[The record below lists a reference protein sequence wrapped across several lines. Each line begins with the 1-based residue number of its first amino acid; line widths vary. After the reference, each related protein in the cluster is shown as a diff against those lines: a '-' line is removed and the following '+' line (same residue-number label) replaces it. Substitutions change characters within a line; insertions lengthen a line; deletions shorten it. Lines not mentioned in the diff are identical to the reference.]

1 MVDSSMIHLEVDSMR
16 MCWMMDVRWMY
27 SGVCHDV
34 EVGADTLD
42 VLMCGKNEGL
52 SYVKISFVSVW
63 LIWNR

>member
-1 MVDSSMIHLEVDSMR
+1 
-16 MCWMMDVRWMY
+16 MY

-52 SYVKISFVSVW
+52 SYVEFFCFSFVDLEQVNLNFVRSRFVSACH
-63 LIWNR
+63 LVTGFC